1 MKISVDRVYNVKS
14 DSSGGARKRPNKT
27 QFLVDQLWPRGV
39 KKEALY
45 LGPDGDDAGW
55 LKELTPSKELRERF
69 HAGDSLSFEEFSGL
83 YLSELDDRLSEGEV
97 DDALALIKSC
107 GEPRGDASGDGQGD
121 EVVLLTATKNEEE
134 NHALVLRD
142 WLEQHI

>member
-14 DSSGGARKRPNKT
+14 DSSGGARKRPHKT

-45 LGPDGDDAGW
+45 LGPAGDDAGW
-55 LKELTPSKELRERF
+55 LKELAPSKELRQRF

-83 YLSELDDRLSEGEV
+83 YLSELDDRLADGEL
-97 DDALALIKSC
+97 DDALGLMRSC
-107 GEPRGDASGDGQGD
+107 GEKLGEACGD
-121 EVVLLTATKNEEE
+121 ELVLLTATKNEEE